1 MTAKRDDYVAI
12 SHQHRGNTAAM
23 QERLMV
29 SVSVDENEA
38 QRVILLSVNSY
49 SSRGYT
55 VTCQRSL
62 LAMSPDQPAFWTSN

>member
-12 SHQHRGNTAAM
+12 SHQHRDNTAVM

-55 VTCQRSL
+55 VTC
-62 LAMSPDQPAFWTSN
+62 